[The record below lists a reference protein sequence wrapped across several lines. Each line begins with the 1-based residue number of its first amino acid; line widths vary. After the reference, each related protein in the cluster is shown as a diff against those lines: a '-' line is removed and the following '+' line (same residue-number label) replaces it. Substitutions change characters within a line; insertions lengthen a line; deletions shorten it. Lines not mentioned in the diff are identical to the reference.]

1 LAGPSGAP
9 LARLVMGIGWQ
20 PSDSRKAVDLDAS
33 VIALDSTGKE
43 LAIVWNRHLNDFMG
57 ALQHTGD
64 SKEGSDQGDSERILV
79 ELNRLPDQ
87 VNALM
92 FTLTSFSGQTFTDLS
107 YAYCRLVDGDTSA
120 EVCRY
125 DLTDTQPST
134 AVLMS
139 MLKRIGP
146 GWWEI
151 RTIGEFHDFGTP
163 KKLVDAAAR
172 HVTMP

>member
-1 LAGPSGAP
+1 MA
-9 LARLVMGIGWQ
+9 IGWQ
-20 PSDSRKAVDLDAS
+20 PADSRKAIDLDAS
-33 VIALDSTGKE
+33 VIALDSSGSE
-43 LAIVWNRHLNDFMG
+43 LAIVWNRHLNEFMG

-64 SKEGSDQGDSERILV
+64 SKEGTAEGDAERILV

-87 VNALM
+87 VNALV
-92 FTLTSFSGQTFTDLS
+92 FTLTSFSGQTFTDLTS
-107 YAYCRLVDGDTSA
+107 AYCRLVDGDSNA
-120 EVCRY
+120 EVAHF

-139 MLKRIGP
+139 MIKRSGP

-151 RTIGEFHDFGTP
+151 RTIGEFHDFRVP